1 MNKTTKGLLCSIGL
15 TLGLAGSAS
24 AATIS
29 GVPYWSFTQ
38 TQPTGEMYFF
48 INIGPGQIAY
58 YVGDNYAI
66 PTMIDN
72 AGHAAASIDIQVDAS
87 SKIIQVGGA
96 Y

>member
-1 MNKTTKGLLCSIGL
+1 MNKITKSVLCGLGL
-15 TLGLAGSAS
+15 TLGLAASAS
-24 AATIS
+24 AADLS

-48 INIGPGQIAY
+48 VNVGPGQIAY
-58 YVGDNYAI
+58 YVGDNFAI

-72 AGHAAASIDIQVDAS
+72 AGHAAASIDINVDGS
-87 SKIIQVGGA
+87 SKITYVGGA